1 MSMHF
6 EADRGGAVRVDGGR
20 IAIPVDCGPRAVCDG
35 RLDGLRTPRD
45 RGNAAPIELPDP
57 PAMVFDTK
65 QFAHNV
71 AFLLEDG
78 SRVTYAQLE
87 ERIGQFQQNFRVG
100 RGLLL
105 LEADNSL
112 GTMVAYLAALR
123 SNCPVALVEPGK
135 SEAVRSRFAVRYH
148 YAGPS
153 DHFAVLSSADGA
165 AQCHPSLA
173 LVLSTSGST
182 GTAKYVCLSYDNI
195 VSNARSVAQYLELT
209 ARDRAPT
216 NLPFFYSYG
225 LSVVN
230 SHLMVGASIVLT
242 NMSVVDAPF
251 WQLFDRLECTGFAGV
266 PYTYE
271 VLQKTDFVSAERK
284 SLRYCT
290 QAGGKLS
297 RALVLDNAERARKE
311 GWKFYV
317 MYGQTEASPRMA
329 YLPADMVLEH
339 PECIGVAIPGGRFRL
354 EDQSGSTIDEPDTP
368 GELVYSGPNVM
379 MGYAHGQSDLAN
391 PVGDSELRTGD
402 MACRNRAGLYYIV
415 GRKSRFL
422 KMFGLRVSLD
432 AVEDFLSKGGVKAA
446 CGGVDGSLRILAVGN
461 ADVGQ
466 IERSVAAWLG
476 VPPFAV
482 QAFHSDELPVQANGK
497 VDYQRVNG
505 LLEVEHRRRENSA
518 PSEGPAASDG
528 GLSAGEQKLL
538 AIFAKATGQPLSDPS
553 VTLRN
558 AGADSLSVVQIRLE
572 LDRLIAQVP
581 DNWMDLSVR
590 DLASRFAEDEAPAA
604 KRLLAMKSLDAF
616 IVFRALAIIFVVA
629 HHFSWFFVP
638 GGSTTLLFVI
648 GGYLFYET
656 AGEVLL
662 AGGRTSSLW
671 NGLVI
676 VVTTLLVAS
685 VVQAAAHTYVGTNW
699 HITLLLP
706 YENLSSYI
714 NDRFNV
720 RDTQHHVHWLWFI
733 HAYIQVFALLALALS
748 SAKVR
753 GFFAERTH
761 TKVLVCFVFAELL
774 AMGLILADS
783 TRRDLGHSAALLQYA
798 PTTILPVVLFGVLI
812 ALTKTPRQYAGTVV
826 AGLSYVALYAAGVF
840 TQGGLMTL
848 IVIVLILFVRTMKV
862 PSFSL
867 RPILLVSEASLFIYL
882 IHMPFQFAIE
892 RLLHWDVS
900 PALLTAAA
908 IAVSVGLWQVWKALM
923 IDKIRRLA
931 PQRSLVPARQM

>member
-1 MSMHF
+1 M
-6 EADRGGAVRVDGGR
+6 
-20 IAIPVDCGPRAVCDG
+20 
-35 RLDGLRTPRD
+35 PRD
-45 RGNAAPIELPDP
+45 RGPAAPKALSDP

-65 QFAHNV
+65 QFAHNT
-71 AFLLEDG
+71 AFLMEDG
-78 SRVTYAQLE
+78 SGVTYAQLD
-87 ERIGQFQQNFRVG
+87 ERVGAFQSNFRVG

-123 SNCPVALVEPGK
+123 AKCPVALVEPGK
-135 SEAVRSRFAVRYH
+135 SEAVRSRFSVRYH

-153 DHFAVLSSADGA
+153 GRFEVLSSAEGGGE
-165 AQCHPSLA
+165 CHPSLA

-182 GTAKYVCLSYDNI
+182 GAAKYVCLSYDNI

-209 ARDRAPT
+209 ASDRAPT

-242 NMSVVDAPF
+242 NMSVIDAPF
-251 WQLFDRLECTGFAGV
+251 WPLFDRLECTGFAGV

-297 RALVLDNAERARKE
+297 TALVLDNAARARKE
-311 GWKFYV
+311 GWKFFV

-329 YLPADMVLEH
+329 YLPPDMVLEH
-339 PECIGVAIPGGRFRL
+339 PECVGVAIPGGRLRL
-354 EDQSGSTIDEPDTP
+354 EDENGSTIDEPDTP

-379 MGYAHGQSDLAN
+379 MGYAYGQADLAN
-391 PVGDSELRTGD
+391 PVGDKDLRTGD
-402 MACRNRAGLYYIV
+402 MACRNRAGFYYIV

-446 CGGVDGSLRILAVGN
+446 CGGVDGSLRILAVGKRETG
-461 ADVGQ
+461 D
-466 IERSVAAWLG
+466 IERTVAAWLG
-476 VPPFAV
+476 LPPFAV
-482 QAFHSDELPVQANGK
+482 QAFRSDEMPVQANGK
-497 VDYQRVNG
+497 VDYQRVNRI
-505 LLEVEHRRRENSA
+505 LELEHRRREQRAASEA
-518 PSEGPAASDG
+518 PSASDM

-572 LDRLIAQVP
+572 LDKLIAQVP
-581 DNWMDLSVR
+581 DDWMDLSVR
-590 DLASRFAEDEAPAA
+590 DLAGRLAKEQAPAT
-604 KRLLAMKSLDAF
+604 KRLFAMKSLDAF

-662 AGGRTSSLW
+662 AGGRTSNLW

-685 VVQAAAHTYVGTNW
+685 AVQAAAHTYIGTNW

-733 HAYIQVFALLALALS
+733 HAYIQVFALMALALS

-753 GFFAERTH
+753 SFFAERTH
-761 TKVLVCFVFAELL
+761 TKVLVCFLAAELL
-774 AMGLILADS
+774 ATGLILADS

-812 ALTKTPRQYAGTVV
+812 ALTKSPRQYAGTIA

-840 TQGGLMTL
+840 TQGGLVTL
-848 IVIVLILFVRTMKV
+848 IVVVLILFVRTMKV

-892 RLLHWDVS
+892 RLLRWDVS
-900 PALLTAAA
+900 PSLLTAAA
-908 IAVSVGLWQVWKALM
+908 IVVSVGLWQVWKVVM

-931 PQRSLVPARQM
+931 P